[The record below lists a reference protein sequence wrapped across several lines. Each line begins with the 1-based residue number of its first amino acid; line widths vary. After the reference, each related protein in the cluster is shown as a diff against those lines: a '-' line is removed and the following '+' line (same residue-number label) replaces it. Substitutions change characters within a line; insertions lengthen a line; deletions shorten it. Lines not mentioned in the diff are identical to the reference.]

1 MFHYCE
7 NKQQEMQKTSFE
19 TDLVWD
25 FTTLVP
31 IVCVNPAEVLVVK
44 HFLWHLVTQAWREQ
58 LVERRQMLPKTS

>member
-44 HFLWHLVTQAWREQ
+44 HFL
-58 LVERRQMLPKTS
+58 